1 MGGVAKGVA
10 DIFQQPKLPEPPPPP
25 EPLEATDASTD
36 LVERQR
42 QQRRRRQRSQT
53 PTVIGGLGVDP
64 NPGVARTVLGGG
76 GGV

>member
-1 MGGVAKGVA
+1 MGGVAKSIGDV
-10 DIFQQPKLPEPPPPP
+10 FQRPKLPEPPPPP
-25 EPLEATDASTD
+25 EPLAADAD
-36 LVERQR
+36 ANLVERQR
-42 QQRRRRQRSQT
+42 QQRRQRRRNQT